1 MGPVHH
7 KVIRPDVVPVQGPQP
22 NTGSI
27 VQPDPAP
34 FGLVLLLHILHPLR
48 LAHLH
53 YPVLL
58 PPAVIS
64 LLADAYPSPNFL
76 DRFPVGQFYLR
87 LPKMVDDLG
96 RSCPFRCRHAD
107 LPILVWTGHNLKLGS
122 ASFHGVRSLSN
133 HEKASGVLKMCPL
146 CAHWARYC
154 ARLSRQSP
162 ASIPARNGRSYTLP
176 MVYTVSCRHSAC
188 ARLEWV

>member
-1 MGPVHH
+1 MVFYSRRHCSMRTLASLLVQDRQHPQRPPIMGPVHH

-76 DRFPVGQFYLR
+76 DRFPVGQFYLS

-122 ASFHGVRSLSN
+122 ASFHGVRSPWLSVV
-133 HEKASGVLKMCPL
+133 KKS
-146 CAHWARYC
+146 
-154 ARLSRQSP
+154 SP
-162 ASIPARNGRSYTLP
+162 G
-176 MVYTVSCRHSAC
+176 
-188 ARLEWV
+188 

>member
-122 ASFHGVRSLSN
+122 ASFHG
-133 HEKASGVLKMCPL
+133 G
-146 CAHWARYC
+146 
-154 ARLSRQSP
+154 
-162 ASIPARNGRSYTLP
+162 
-176 MVYTVSCRHSAC
+176 
-188 ARLEWV
+188 